1 MSIKEKLVM
10 IEEIK
15 KRNDERVRQF
25 LEEQKKEGQNKDAV
39 QGS

>member
-1 MSIKEKLVM
+1 MTIKEKLIL

-25 LEEQKKEGQNKDAV
+25 LEGQKKEEKK
-39 QGS
+39 